1 MVYSGD
7 LSRRAFLKLG
17 GVGLTGVVFAGSF
30 GCGGSGGE
38 TGRVVFS
45 FGPEQTGTLRQLV
58 DDFNEQQGGEIEV
71 EWREMPA
78 DSSQYFDQLRT
89 EFQAGGGDIDV
100 IGGDVIWPAQF
111 AANGWILN
119 LSDRLPESARADY
132 LDSCVE
138 AVTYEGG
145 VYGMPWYINAGMLY
159 YRQDLLEEAGFS
171 GPPETWEELKEMAL
185 KVREDAGV
193 GNGFVFQGSEYEG
206 GVVNG
211 LEYIWTHGGE
221 VLDGERVLVD
231 SPEATAG
238 LATARSMI
246 ESGVSPLAV
255 TNYTETESHGIFL
268 RGDAVFIRNWPY
280 MYALLSN
287 PDESRIEPGQVG
299 VAPIPV
305 GEGQSQSYS
314 GLGGWNLLVNAASQM
329 QDEAWEFIR
338 FMTNHESQKFRAVEA
353 TILPTRKEL
362 YEDREVLE
370 EVPVIAQGDE
380 ALQNARP
387 RPVSPFYGDMS
398 LAMAEKFSQS
408 LRGDVPPEEAV
419 GLLQAD
425 LEEIIARGG
434 G

>member
-1 MVYSGD
+1 MGAGRTIR
-7 LSRRAFLKLG
+7 RRAFLKLS
-17 GVGLTGVVFAGSF
+17 GVGLAGAALLGAG
-30 GCGGSGGE
+30 GCGIGGGGDGELVFSMGPDE
-38 TGRVVFS
+38 TGNLQ
-45 FGPEQTGTLRQLV
+45 ELV
-58 DDFNEQQGGEIEV
+58 RRFNEQSAGFQV
-71 EWREMPA
+71 AYREMPA

-119 LSDRLPESARADY
+119 LSDRFTEEMRSEFLEGPVES
-132 LDSCVE
+132 LV
-138 AVTYEGG
+138 YESGIYG
-145 VYGMPWYINAGMLY
+145 VPWFTDAGMLY

-171 GPPETWEELKEMAL
+171 GPPGTWEELKEMAL
-185 KVREDAGV
+185 KVREDAGI

-231 SPEATAG
+231 SPEAAAG
-238 LATARSMI
+238 LSTARSMI
-246 ESGVSPLAV
+246 ESGAAPLAV

-419 GLLQAD
+419 GQLQAD